1 MSTKVLFMESY
12 LLLKAPALKLTPPP
26 RTIQFSE
33 VLVQTVVPDPVDSNP
48 VLSLFSNGG
57 WQVISNL
64 NDILSGACASR
75 LCAHCPCV

>member
-1 MSTKVLFMESY
+1 MESC

-26 RTIQFSE
+26 RTVQFSE

-57 WQVISNL
+57 WQAVSNL
-64 NDILSGACASR
+64 ER
-75 LCAHCPCV
+75 Y